1 MVKKNLSIL
10 IFHIHKNINYENTPY
25 TIDFQLFDVY
35 GFKKIA
41 YHNQHFGNRK
51 PKAVHTTEL
60 SFNDTIQSYL

>member
-1 MVKKNLSIL
+1 MEKNTTTKPIT
-10 IFHIHKNINYENTPY
+10 KTNNYENTPY

-35 GFKKIA
+35 SPKKIA
-41 YHNQHFGNRK
+41 YHNQHFSNRK